1 MLQVQGCARY
11 VEAFKCLASEFYVL
25 YFSRIDTFWRDFL
38 PPSLGHISK
47 PRVGS
52 TNYGTGSTWVWE
64 CLASHCMGSDYMGD
78 TGVKVLIILKVD
90 IMAAGCEVVK
100 RTKLFYKV
108 LRMVLCNLINSVE
121 FFLYLINLI

>member
-1 MLQVQGCARY
+1 
-11 VEAFKCLASEFYVL
+11 
-25 YFSRIDTFWRDFL
+25 
-38 PPSLGHISK
+38 
-47 PRVGS
+47 
-52 TNYGTGSTWVWE
+52 
-64 CLASHCMGSDYMGD
+64 MGSDYMGD